1 MSTVLT
7 KFELYTTIT
16 GDPNVQAAIDA
27 CTNGLLAL
35 GVNVITF
42 SALVLAPDGSL
53 SSQRAS
59 FGLLTS
65 SQATSALALLS
76 TLNTALGTQVLCYTA
91 QVTQQP

>member
-7 KFELYTTIT
+7 KFELYTPIT
-16 GDPNVQAAIDA
+16 GDPTIQQAIDD

-35 GVNVITF
+35 GVNIITF
-42 SALVLAPDGSL
+42 SALVLIPDGSL

-65 SQATSALALLS
+65 SQATQALALLN

>member
-7 KFELYTTIT
+7 KFELYTPIT
-16 GDPNVQAAIDA
+16 GDPTIQQAIDD

-42 SALVLAPDGSL
+42 STNVLQPDGSVVV
-53 SSQRAS
+53 QVAR

-65 SQATSALALLS
+65 SQAASALTLLNN
-76 TLNTALGTQVLCYTA
+76 LNTALGTQVLCYTA